1 MVSVQSFPARRLAR
15 IVLAGLLAVALTPTA
30 AHATRGNHSDSK
42 KKVTVTAAFFP
53 LAAAVAQVGGSLV
66 KVTNLTPAG
75 VEPHDIELNTQQAE
89 SVLDADLAVVVGN
102 GFQPAVEDIAADRDG
117 PTLNVLKALPI
128 NAGDKKVEEG
138 HEDGDAKHSDV
149 DGDAKHSDEDGD
161 ATALD
166 PHVWLDPVLY
176 QSVVDAI
183 ASALSKVDPDHAADY
198 TANAAAYN
206 AKLATLNTEY
216 ETGLANC
223 SRQLLVTAHEAF
235 GWLTQRYGLTQEG
248 IAGISPDAEPNPQRL
263 ADLTDLVE
271 KKGVTT
277 IYTEDLVSPKV
288 ARTLAREA
296 GGLKTATLNPLE
308 GLTAKQ
314 TKAGATYISEMQDN
328 LQAIQKGLGCSV

>member
-1 MVSVQSFPARRLAR
+1 MVSAQSFPARRLAR

-89 SVLDADLAVVVGN
+89 SVLDADLAVMVGN
-102 GFQPAVEDIAADRDG
+102 GFQPQVEDIAADRSG

-128 NAGDKKVEEG
+128 NAGDKKVEE
-138 HEDGDAKHSDV
+138 
-149 DGDAKHSDEDGD
+149 GD

>member
-30 AHATRGNHSDSK
+30 AHATRSDHSDSK

-89 SVLDADLAVVVGN
+89 SVLDADLAVMVGN
-102 GFQPAVEDIAADRDG
+102 GFQPQVEDIAADRSG

-128 NAGDKKVEEG
+128 NAGDKKVEE
-138 HEDGDAKHSDV
+138 
-149 DGDAKHSDEDGD
+149 GD

-198 TANAAAYN
+198 TANAVAYN

-235 GWLTQRYGLTQEG
+235 GWLTQRYGLTPEG

-314 TKAGATYISEMQDN
+314 IKAGATYISEMQDN
-328 LQAIQKGLGCSV
+328 LQAIQKGLGCSA

>member
-1 MVSVQSFPARRLAR
+1 MVSAQSFPARRLAR

-30 AHATRGNHSDSK
+30 AHATRSDHSDSK

-89 SVLDADLAVVVGN
+89 TVLDADLAVVVGN

-138 HEDGDAKHSDV
+138 
-149 DGDAKHSDEDGD
+149 D

-198 TANAAAYN
+198 TANAVAYN

-235 GWLTQRYGLTQEG
+235 GWLTQRYGLTQQG
-248 IAGISPDAEPNPQRL
+248 VVGLSPDAEPNPQRL

-314 TKAGATYISEMQDN
+314 IKAGATYISEMQDN
-328 LQAIQKGLGCSV
+328 LQAIQKGLGCSA

>member
-1 MVSVQSFPARRLAR
+1 M
-15 IVLAGLLAVALTPTA
+15 
-30 AHATRGNHSDSK
+30 
-42 KKVTVTAAFFP
+42 
-53 LAAAVAQVGGSLV
+53 
-66 KVTNLTPAG
+66 
-75 VEPHDIELNTQQAE
+75 
-89 SVLDADLAVVVGN
+89 
-102 GFQPAVEDIAADRDG
+102 
-117 PTLNVLKALPI
+117 
-128 NAGDKKVEEG
+128 
-138 HEDGDAKHSDV
+138 
-149 DGDAKHSDEDGD
+149 
-161 ATALD
+161 
-166 PHVWLDPVLY
+166 
-176 QSVVDAI
+176 VDAI

-206 AKLATLNTEY
+206 AKLVALNTEY

-235 GWLTQRYGLTQEG
+235 GWLTQRYGLTPEG

-288 ARTLAREA
+288 SRTLAREA

-314 TKAGATYISEMQDN
+314 IKAGATYISEMQDN
-328 LQAIQKGLGCSV
+328 LQAIQKGLGCSA

>member
-1 MVSVQSFPARRLAR
+1 M
-15 IVLAGLLAVALTPTA
+15 
-30 AHATRGNHSDSK
+30 
-42 KKVTVTAAFFP
+42 
-53 LAAAVAQVGGSLV
+53 
-66 KVTNLTPAG
+66 
-75 VEPHDIELNTQQAE
+75 
-89 SVLDADLAVVVGN
+89 VGN
-102 GFQPAVEDIAADRDG
+102 GFQPQVEDIAADRSG

-128 NAGDKKVEEG
+128 NAGDKKVEE
-138 HEDGDAKHSDV
+138 
-149 DGDAKHSDEDGD
+149 GD

-288 ARTLAREA
+288 SRTLAREA

-314 TKAGATYISEMQDN
+314 IKAGATYISEMQDN
-328 LQAIQKGLGCSV
+328 LQAIQKGLGCSA

>member
-138 HEDGDAKHSDV
+138 
-149 DGDAKHSDEDGD
+149 D

-198 TANAAAYN
+198 TANAVAYN

-235 GWLTQRYGLTQEG
+235 GWLTQRYGLTPEG

>member
-1 MVSVQSFPARRLAR
+1 MVSAQSFPARRLAR

-30 AHATRGNHSDSK
+30 AHATRSDHSDSK

-89 SVLDADLAVVVGN
+89 SVLDADLAVMVGN
-102 GFQPAVEDIAADRDG
+102 GFQPQVEDIAADRSG

-128 NAGDKKVEEG
+128 NAGDKKVEE
-138 HEDGDAKHSDV
+138 
-149 DGDAKHSDEDGD
+149 GD

-206 AKLATLNTEY
+206 AKLVALNTEY

-288 ARTLAREA
+288 SRTLAREA

-314 TKAGATYISEMQDN
+314 IKAGATYISEMQDN
-328 LQAIQKGLGCSV
+328 LQAIQKGLGCSA

>member
-1 MVSVQSFPARRLAR
+1 MVSAQSFPARRLAR

-30 AHATRGNHSDSK
+30 AHATRSDHSDSK

-128 NAGDKKVEEG
+128 NAGDKKVEE
-138 HEDGDAKHSDV
+138 
-149 DGDAKHSDEDGD
+149 GD

-314 TKAGATYISEMQDN
+314 IKAGATYISEMQDN
-328 LQAIQKGLGCSV
+328 LQAIQKGLGCSA

>member
-138 HEDGDAKHSDV
+138 
-149 DGDAKHSDEDGD
+149 D

-183 ASALSKVDPDHAADY
+183 ASALSKVDPNHAADY

-206 AKLATLNTEY
+206 AKLVALNTEY

-235 GWLTQRYGLTQEG
+235 GWLTQRYGLIPEG

-288 ARTLAREA
+288 SRTLAREA

-314 TKAGATYISEMQDN
+314 IKAGATYISEMQDN
-328 LQAIQKGLGCSV
+328 LQAIQKGLGCSA

>member
-30 AHATRGNHSDSK
+30 AHATRSDHSDSK

-89 SVLDADLAVVVGN
+89 SVLDADLAVMVGN
-102 GFQPAVEDIAADRDG
+102 GFQPQVEDIAADRSG

-128 NAGDKKVEEG
+128 NAGDKKVEE
-138 HEDGDAKHSDV
+138 
-149 DGDAKHSDEDGD
+149 GD

-183 ASALSKVDPDHAADY
+183 ASALSKVDPNHAADY

-206 AKLATLNTEY
+206 AKLVALNTEY

-235 GWLTQRYGLTQEG
+235 GWLTQRYGLIPEG

-288 ARTLAREA
+288 SRTLAREA

-314 TKAGATYISEMQDN
+314 IKAGATYISEMQDN
-328 LQAIQKGLGCSV
+328 LQAIQKGLGCSA

>member
-1 MVSVQSFPARRLAR
+1 MVSAQSFPARRLAR

-89 SVLDADLAVVVGN
+89 SVLDADLAVMVGN
-102 GFQPAVEDIAADRDG
+102 GFQPQVEDIAADRSG

-128 NAGDKKVEEG
+128 NAGDKKVEE
-138 HEDGDAKHSDV
+138 
-149 DGDAKHSDEDGD
+149 GD

-198 TANAAAYN
+198 TANAVAYN

-235 GWLTQRYGLTQEG
+235 GWLTQRYGLTPEG

-314 TKAGATYISEMQDN
+314 IKAGATYISEMQDN
-328 LQAIQKGLGCSV
+328 LQAIQKGLGCSA

>member
-1 MVSVQSFPARRLAR
+1 MVSAQSFPARRLAR

-30 AHATRGNHSDSK
+30 AHATRSDHSNSK

-89 SVLDADLAVVVGN
+89 SVLDADLAVMVGN
-102 GFQPAVEDIAADRDG
+102 GFQPQVEDIAADRSG

-128 NAGDKKVEEG
+128 NASDKKVEE
-138 HEDGDAKHSDV
+138 
-149 DGDAKHSDEDGD
+149 GD

-183 ASALSKVDPDHAADY
+183 ASALSKVDPNHAADY
-198 TANAAAYN
+198 TANAVAYN

-235 GWLTQRYGLTQEG
+235 GWLTQRYGLTPEG

-288 ARTLAREA
+288 SRTLAREA

-314 TKAGATYISEMQDN
+314 IKAGATYISEMQDN
-328 LQAIQKGLGCSV
+328 LQAIQKGLGCSA

>member
-1 MVSVQSFPARRLAR
+1 MVSAQSFPARRLAR

-30 AHATRGNHSDSK
+30 AHATRSDHSDSK

-102 GFQPAVEDIAADRDG
+102 GFQPQVEDIAADRSG

-128 NAGDKKVEEG
+128 NAGDKKVEE
-138 HEDGDAKHSDV
+138 
-149 DGDAKHSDEDGD
+149 GD

-198 TANAAAYN
+198 TANAVAYN

-235 GWLTQRYGLTQEG
+235 GWLTQRYGLTPEG

-314 TKAGATYISEMQDN
+314 IKAGATYISEMQDN
-328 LQAIQKGLGCSV
+328 LQAIQKGLGCSA

>member
-1 MVSVQSFPARRLAR
+1 M
-15 IVLAGLLAVALTPTA
+15 
-30 AHATRGNHSDSK
+30 
-42 KKVTVTAAFFP
+42 
-53 LAAAVAQVGGSLV
+53 
-66 KVTNLTPAG
+66 
-75 VEPHDIELNTQQAE
+75 
-89 SVLDADLAVVVGN
+89 
-102 GFQPAVEDIAADRDG
+102 
-117 PTLNVLKALPI
+117 
-128 NAGDKKVEEG
+128 
-138 HEDGDAKHSDV
+138 
-149 DGDAKHSDEDGD
+149 
-161 ATALD
+161 
-166 PHVWLDPVLY
+166 
-176 QSVVDAI
+176 VDAI
-183 ASALSKVDPDHAADY
+183 ASALSKVDPNHAADY

-235 GWLTQRYGLTQEG
+235 GWLTQRYGLIPEG

-288 ARTLAREA
+288 SRTLAREA

-314 TKAGATYISEMQDN
+314 IKAGATYISEMQDN
-328 LQAIQKGLGCSV
+328 LQAIQKGLGCSA

>member
-1 MVSVQSFPARRLAR
+1 MVSAQSFPARRLAR

-102 GFQPAVEDIAADRDG
+102 GFQPQVEDIAADRDG

-128 NAGDKKVEEG
+128 NAGDKKVEE
-138 HEDGDAKHSDV
+138 
-149 DGDAKHSDEDGD
+149 GD

-198 TANAAAYN
+198 TANAVAYN

-235 GWLTQRYGLTQEG
+235 GWLTQRYGLTPEG

-314 TKAGATYISEMQDN
+314 IKAGATYISEMQDN
-328 LQAIQKGLGCSV
+328 LQAIQKGLGCSA

>member
-138 HEDGDAKHSDV
+138 
-149 DGDAKHSDEDGD
+149 D

-248 IAGISPDAEPNPQRL
+248 IAGISPDAEPNPQRF

-314 TKAGATYISEMQDN
+314 IKAGATYISEMQDN

>member
-1 MVSVQSFPARRLAR
+1 M
-15 IVLAGLLAVALTPTA
+15 
-30 AHATRGNHSDSK
+30 
-42 KKVTVTAAFFP
+42 
-53 LAAAVAQVGGSLV
+53 
-66 KVTNLTPAG
+66 
-75 VEPHDIELNTQQAE
+75 
-89 SVLDADLAVVVGN
+89 VVGN

-128 NAGDKKVEEG
+128 NAGDKKVE
-138 HEDGDAKHSDV
+138 
-149 DGDAKHSDEDGD
+149 DGD

-183 ASALSKVDPDHAADY
+183 ASALSKVDPNHAADY

-206 AKLATLNTEY
+206 AKLVALNTEY

-235 GWLTQRYGLTQEG
+235 GWLTQRYGLIPEG

-288 ARTLAREA
+288 SRTLAREA

-314 TKAGATYISEMQDN
+314 IKAGATYISEMQDN
-328 LQAIQKGLGCSV
+328 LQAIQKGLGCSA

>member
-1 MVSVQSFPARRLAR
+1 MVSAQSFPARRLAR

-138 HEDGDAKHSDV
+138 
-149 DGDAKHSDEDGD
+149 D

-198 TANAAAYN
+198 TANAVAYN

-314 TKAGATYISEMQDN
+314 IKAGATYISEMQDN
-328 LQAIQKGLGCSV
+328 LQAIQKGLGCSA

>member
-30 AHATRGNHSDSK
+30 AHATRSDHSDSK

-102 GFQPAVEDIAADRDG
+102 GFQPAVEDIAADRSG

-138 HEDGDAKHSDV
+138 HE

>member
-1 MVSVQSFPARRLAR
+1 MVSAQSFPARRLAR

-138 HEDGDAKHSDV
+138 
-149 DGDAKHSDEDGD
+149 D

-198 TANAAAYN
+198 TANAVAYN

-235 GWLTQRYGLTQEG
+235 GWLTQRYGLTPEG

-314 TKAGATYISEMQDN
+314 IKAGATYISEMQDN
-328 LQAIQKGLGCSV
+328 LQAIQKGLGCSA

>member
-1 MVSVQSFPARRLAR
+1 MVSAQSFPARRLAR

-30 AHATRGNHSDSK
+30 AHATRSDHSDSK

-89 SVLDADLAVVVGN
+89 SVLDADLAVMVGN
-102 GFQPAVEDIAADRDG
+102 GFQPQVEDIAADRSG

-128 NAGDKKVEEG
+128 NAGDKKVEE
-138 HEDGDAKHSDV
+138 
-149 DGDAKHSDEDGD
+149 GD

-235 GWLTQRYGLTQEG
+235 GWLTQRYGLTPEG

-288 ARTLAREA
+288 SRTLAREA

-314 TKAGATYISEMQDN
+314 IKAGATYISEMQDN
-328 LQAIQKGLGCSV
+328 LQAIQKGLGCSA

>member
-1 MVSVQSFPARRLAR
+1 MVSAQSFPARRLAR

-30 AHATRGNHSDSK
+30 AHATRSDHSDSK
-42 KKVTVTAAFFP
+42 KKGTVTAAFFP

-102 GFQPAVEDIAADRDG
+102 GFQPQVEDIAADRDG

-128 NAGDKKVEEG
+128 NAGDKKVEE
-138 HEDGDAKHSDV
+138 
-149 DGDAKHSDEDGD
+149 GD

-198 TANAAAYN
+198 TANAVAYN

-235 GWLTQRYGLTQEG
+235 GWLTQRYGLTPEG

-314 TKAGATYISEMQDN
+314 IKAGATYISEMQDN
-328 LQAIQKGLGCSV
+328 LQAIQKGLGCSA

>member
-1 MVSVQSFPARRLAR
+1 MVSAQSFPARRLAR

-30 AHATRGNHSDSK
+30 AHATRSDHSDSK

-89 SVLDADLAVVVGN
+89 TVLDADLAVVVGN

-138 HEDGDAKHSDV
+138 
-149 DGDAKHSDEDGD
+149 D

-183 ASALSKVDPDHAADY
+183 ASALSKVDPNHAADY
-198 TANAAAYN
+198 TANAVAYN

-235 GWLTQRYGLTQEG
+235 GWLTQRYGLTQQG
-248 IAGISPDAEPNPQRL
+248 VVGLSPDAEPNPQRL

-314 TKAGATYISEMQDN
+314 IKAGATYISEMQDN
-328 LQAIQKGLGCSV
+328 LQAIQKGLGCSA

>member
-1 MVSVQSFPARRLAR
+1 MVSAQSFPARRLAR

-89 SVLDADLAVVVGN
+89 TVLDADLAVVVGN

-138 HEDGDAKHSDV
+138 
-149 DGDAKHSDEDGD
+149 D

-198 TANAAAYN
+198 TANAVAYN

-235 GWLTQRYGLTQEG
+235 GWLTQRYGLTPEG

-328 LQAIQKGLGCSV
+328 LQAIQKGLGCSA

>member
-1 MVSVQSFPARRLAR
+1 MVSAQSFPARRLAR

-89 SVLDADLAVVVGN
+89 SVLDADLAVMVGN
-102 GFQPAVEDIAADRDG
+102 GFQPQVEDIAADRSG

-128 NAGDKKVEEG
+128 NAGDKKVEE
-138 HEDGDAKHSDV
+138 
-149 DGDAKHSDEDGD
+149 GD

-235 GWLTQRYGLTQEG
+235 GWLTQRYGLIPEG

-314 TKAGATYISEMQDN
+314 IKAGATYISEMQDN
-328 LQAIQKGLGCSV
+328 LQAIQKGLGCSA

>member
-30 AHATRGNHSDSK
+30 AHATRSDHSDSK

-89 SVLDADLAVVVGN
+89 SVLDADLAVMVGN
-102 GFQPAVEDIAADRDG
+102 GFQPQVEDIAADRSG

-128 NAGDKKVEEG
+128 NAGDKKVEE
-138 HEDGDAKHSDV
+138 
-149 DGDAKHSDEDGD
+149 GD

-198 TANAAAYN
+198 TANAVAYN

-314 TKAGATYISEMQDN
+314 IKAGATYISEMQDN
-328 LQAIQKGLGCSV
+328 LQAIQKGLGCSA

>member
-1 MVSVQSFPARRLAR
+1 MVSAQSFPARRLAR

-102 GFQPAVEDIAADRDG
+102 GFQPAVEDIAADRSG

-128 NAGDKKVEEG
+128 NAGDKKVEE
-138 HEDGDAKHSDV
+138 
-149 DGDAKHSDEDGD
+149 GD

-183 ASALSKVDPDHAADY
+183 ASALSKVDPNHAADY

-235 GWLTQRYGLTQEG
+235 GWLTQRYGLIPEG

-314 TKAGATYISEMQDN
+314 IKAGATYISEMQDN
-328 LQAIQKGLGCSV
+328 LQAIQKGLGCSA

>member
-15 IVLAGLLAVALTPTA
+15 IVLAGLLAAALTPTA
-30 AHATRGNHSDSK
+30 AHATRSDHSDSK

-66 KVTNLTPAG
+66 KVANLTPAG
-75 VEPHDIELNTQQAE
+75 VEPHDLELNTQQAE
-89 SVLDADLAVVVGN
+89 TVLDADLAVVVGN

-138 HEDGDAKHSDV
+138 
-149 DGDAKHSDEDGD
+149 D

-198 TANAAAYN
+198 TANAVAYN

-235 GWLTQRYGLTQEG
+235 GWLTQRYGLTPEG

-314 TKAGATYISEMQDN
+314 IKAGATYISEMQDN
-328 LQAIQKGLGCSV
+328 LQAIQKGLGCSA

>member
-138 HEDGDAKHSDV
+138 
-149 DGDAKHSDEDGD
+149 D

-235 GWLTQRYGLTQEG
+235 GWLTQRQL
-248 IAGISPDAEPNPQRL
+248 RL
-263 ADLTDLVE
+263 Q
-271 KKGVTT
+271 
-277 IYTEDLVSPKV
+277 V
-288 ARTLAREA
+288 AIFLEA
-296 GGLKTATLNPLE
+296 IHSRA
-308 GLTAKQ
+308 
-314 TKAGATYISEMQDN
+314 SW
-328 LQAIQKGLGCSV
+328 

>member
-1 MVSVQSFPARRLAR
+1 MVSAQSFPARRLAR

-30 AHATRGNHSDSK
+30 AHATRSDHSDSK

-102 GFQPAVEDIAADRDG
+102 GFQPQVEDIAADRDG

-128 NAGDKKVEEG
+128 NAGDKKVEE
-138 HEDGDAKHSDV
+138 
-149 DGDAKHSDEDGD
+149 GD

-198 TANAAAYN
+198 TANAVAYN

-235 GWLTQRYGLTQEG
+235 GWLTQRYGLTPEG

-328 LQAIQKGLGCSV
+328 LQAIQKGLGCSA

>member
-138 HEDGDAKHSDV
+138 
-149 DGDAKHSDEDGD
+149 D

-183 ASALSKVDPDHAADY
+183 ASALSKVDPNHAADY

-206 AKLATLNTEY
+206 AKLVALNTEY

-235 GWLTQRYGLTQEG
+235 GWLTQRYGLIPEG

-314 TKAGATYISEMQDN
+314 IKAGATYISEMQDN
-328 LQAIQKGLGCSV
+328 LQAIQKGLGCSA

>member
-1 MVSVQSFPARRLAR
+1 MVSAQSFPARRLAR

-30 AHATRGNHSDSK
+30 AHATRSDHSDSK

-89 SVLDADLAVVVGN
+89 TVLDADLAVVVGN

-128 NAGDKKVEEG
+128 NAGDKKVEE
-138 HEDGDAKHSDV
+138 
-149 DGDAKHSDEDGD
+149 GD

-235 GWLTQRYGLTQEG
+235 GWLTQRYGLTPEG

-314 TKAGATYISEMQDN
+314 IKAGATYISEMQDN
-328 LQAIQKGLGCSV
+328 LQAIQKGLGCSA

>member
-30 AHATRGNHSDSK
+30 AHATRSDHSDSK

-89 SVLDADLAVVVGN
+89 SVLDADLAVMVGN
-102 GFQPAVEDIAADRDG
+102 GFQPQVEDIAADRSG

-128 NAGDKKVEEG
+128 NAGDKKVEE
-138 HEDGDAKHSDV
+138 
-149 DGDAKHSDEDGD
+149 GD

-206 AKLATLNTEY
+206 AKLVALNTEY

-235 GWLTQRYGLTQEG
+235 GWLTQRYGLIPEG

-288 ARTLAREA
+288 SRTLAREA

-314 TKAGATYISEMQDN
+314 IKAGATYISEMQDN
-328 LQAIQKGLGCSV
+328 LQAIQKGLGCSA

>member
-1 MVSVQSFPARRLAR
+1 M
-15 IVLAGLLAVALTPTA
+15 AVALTPTA
-30 AHATRGNHSDSK
+30 AHATRSDHSDSK

-102 GFQPAVEDIAADRDG
+102 GFQPQVEDIAADRDG

-128 NAGDKKVEEG
+128 NAGDKKVEE
-138 HEDGDAKHSDV
+138 
-149 DGDAKHSDEDGD
+149 GD

-235 GWLTQRYGLTQEG
+235 GWLTQRYGLTPEG

-314 TKAGATYISEMQDN
+314 IKAGATYISEMQDN
-328 LQAIQKGLGCSV
+328 LQAIQKGLGCSA

>member
-1 MVSVQSFPARRLAR
+1 MVSAQSFPARRLAR

-89 SVLDADLAVVVGN
+89 TVLDADLAVVVGN

-128 NAGDKKVEEG
+128 NAGDKKVEE
-138 HEDGDAKHSDV
+138 
-149 DGDAKHSDEDGD
+149 GD

-235 GWLTQRYGLTQEG
+235 GWLTQRYGLTPEG

-314 TKAGATYISEMQDN
+314 IKAGATYISEMQDN
-328 LQAIQKGLGCSV
+328 LQAIQKGLGCSA

>member
-30 AHATRGNHSDSK
+30 AHATRSDHSDSK

-89 SVLDADLAVVVGN
+89 SVLDADLAVMVGN
-102 GFQPAVEDIAADRDG
+102 GFQPQVEDIAADRSG

-128 NAGDKKVEEG
+128 NAGDKKVEE
-138 HEDGDAKHSDV
+138 
-149 DGDAKHSDEDGD
+149 GD

-288 ARTLAREA
+288 SRTLAREA

-328 LQAIQKGLGCSV
+328 LQAIQKGLGCSA

>member
-1 MVSVQSFPARRLAR
+1 MVSAQSFPARRLAR

-30 AHATRGNHSDSK
+30 AHATRSDHSDSK

-89 SVLDADLAVVVGN
+89 SVLDADLAVMVGN
-102 GFQPAVEDIAADRDG
+102 GFQPQVEDIAADRSG

-138 HEDGDAKHSDV
+138 HEDGDAKHSDE

-183 ASALSKVDPDHAADY
+183 ASALSKVDPNHAADY
-198 TANAAAYN
+198 TANAVAYN

-235 GWLTQRYGLTQEG
+235 GWLTQRYGLTPEG

-288 ARTLAREA
+288 SRTLAREA

-314 TKAGATYISEMQDN
+314 IKAGATYISEMQDN
-328 LQAIQKGLGCSV
+328 LQAIQKGLGCSA

>member
-128 NAGDKKVEEG
+128 NAGDKKVEE
-138 HEDGDAKHSDV
+138 
-149 DGDAKHSDEDGD
+149 GD

>member
-89 SVLDADLAVVVGN
+89 SVLDADLAVMVGN
-102 GFQPAVEDIAADRDG
+102 GFQPQVEDIAADRSG

-128 NAGDKKVEEG
+128 NAGDKKVEE
-138 HEDGDAKHSDV
+138 
-149 DGDAKHSDEDGD
+149 GD

>member
-1 MVSVQSFPARRLAR
+1 MAF
-15 IVLAGLLAVALTPTA
+15 GL
-30 AHATRGNHSDSK
+30 
-42 KKVTVTAAFFP
+42 
-53 LAAAVAQVGGSLV
+53 
-66 KVTNLTPAG
+66 
-75 VEPHDIELNTQQAE
+75 
-89 SVLDADLAVVVGN
+89 
-102 GFQPAVEDIAADRDG
+102 
-117 PTLNVLKALPI
+117 
-128 NAGDKKVEEG
+128 
-138 HEDGDAKHSDV
+138 
-149 DGDAKHSDEDGD
+149 DEGD

-235 GWLTQRYGLTQEG
+235 GWLTQRYGLTPEG

-314 TKAGATYISEMQDN
+314 IKAGATYISEMQDN
-328 LQAIQKGLGCSV
+328 LQAIQKGLGCSA